1 MSRPFANENAFRA
14 IADPTRRR
22 VLDLLRRGDCTVGEI
37 ALAIRIPF
45 VNLSPHLRVLRTA
58 GLIKQR
64 RRGVQRVYG
73 LSVADLRYVSGW
85 IQPFE
90 PFWRTATKSPDK

>member
-1 MSRPFANENAFRA
+1 M
-14 IADPTRRR
+14 
-22 VLDLLRRGDCTVGEI
+22 GEI
-37 ALAIRIPF
+37 ALEIGVPF

-73 LSVADLRYVSGW
+73 LSVSDLRHVSGW

-90 PFWRTATKSPDK
+90 PFWRTGAQSHKR